1 MKHPKMMKI
10 CWKESTTL
18 LWNALLVVIAMALSA
33 APAGAQGN
41 IWITGHDVGVHE
53 GQHGYDSVVFDYLRT
68 ENGTSTTFPGPGN
81 YKISLIGSMV
91 MDGSGTPLTAVD
103 PTNWSAHPVNGNGGL
118 YSDMTFY
125 STDDLRTGAGTQASP
140 DLNWVITN
148 SDCLVILSKS
158 GAGFGGGSLDDDGS
172 DDLNDQSAAIQ
183 SAFNAGDLDL
193 FVLAGGNSPNYY
205 DFLSGTGFL
214 SGSGTLAQNSGF
226 YITTAGCMAGLLG
239 NGQNQGCPG
248 TNSSNPNMVNHLTHN
263 SFGYSH
269 DCYDS
274 NGDWV
279 GGPTYNQGLLVKME
293 TLPDTDYD
301 NDGANGNACERVIS
315 VANTNIF
322 LPSGCGQIIV
332 PEILCDLDA
341 PGNYNYS
348 FHIGNDSGFDVVKVL
363 IPDVDL
369 GDGTV
374 IDVEPNIIEMIIA
387 DQTSSL
393 LTDLTFSGG
402 APGTSF
408 DLAIGLMAKNDDGEL
423 FECCQLVE
431 TIELPHCCN
440 SLLNATVHDTDPPP
454 MGPPEYNQIQFDITN
469 EEYLKPTVASHLFLV
484 PITPGLTFDPDYF
497 YLSPGIA
504 DNTSTNVPLVT
515 NLGQTYGVSTPITF
529 EVVIHNEDFSECC
542 NEIHT
547 LSGMASPLPVQAP
560 FLRGDSNTDGLFD
573 IGDAIYLLVYLFTGI
588 GPVPCEAAA
597 DTNGDAMIDIGDTIY
612 TLEALFAGGS
622 DPPYPYPG
630 CGLES
635 EANPDHL
642 ECQSYGVCP

>member
-1 MKHPKMMKI
+1 MKHRNTQ
-10 CWKESTTL
+10 TTNSRSPQWL
-18 LWNALLVVIAMALSA
+18 LRTATAQARPLAWLAVLLAALIALPTVELAAQDCIDFEINPATGGFWAEGEMVTDQYEADYGVKFSVVLNGTHLPLTGPVIAEAGVPFCAFVNNDDPQIQCDPDLPNTDRDYPNYTSVSPFTYPPDDPLDDIGCFFLTDHDCGPTIPGTTQFSLRVTYTIECYQLS
-33 APAGAQGN
+33 GRFLDNDVHTGN
-41 IWITGHDVGVHE
+41 LPE
-53 GQHGYDSVVFDYLRT
+53 GWTVEAY
-68 ENGTSTTFPGPGN
+68 
-81 YKISLIGSMV
+81 
-91 MDGSGTPLTAVD
+91 
-103 PTNWSAHPVNGNGGL
+103 
-118 YSDMTFY
+118 
-125 STDDLRTGAGTQASP
+125 GAGNLLHTTSNIP
-140 DLNWVITN
+140 PVDTN
-148 SDCLVILSKS
+148 NS
-158 GAGFGGGSLDDDGS
+158 GSVDIGDGEG
-172 DDLNDQSAAIQ
+172 AIQ
-183 SAFNAGDLDL
+183 SFSID
-193 FVLAGGNSPNYY
+193 VTSGGVPIDYVDIKY
-205 DFLSGTGFL
+205 
-214 SGSGTLAQNSGF
+214 SGSAPFENVGLGF
-226 YITTAGCMAGLLG
+226 D
-239 NGQNQGCPG
+239 NFCPC
-248 TNSSNPNMVNHLTHN
+248 S
-263 SFGYSH
+263 
-269 DCYDS
+269 
-274 NGDWV
+274 
-279 GGPTYNQGLLVKME
+279 
-293 TLPDTDYD
+293 TDE
-301 NDGANGNACERVIS
+301 G
-315 VANTNIF
+315 
-322 LPSGCGQIIV
+322 GCGQIIE
-332 PEILCDLDA
+332 PDIECDLDT

-440 SLLNATVHDTDPPP
+440 ELVVADLVPGENDDGDFVTLL
-454 MGPPEYNQIQFDITN
+454 QFDVENSIDMQPSTAN
-469 EEYLKPTVASHLFLV
+469 HLFLV
-484 PITPGLTFDPDYF
+484 PIDPPWLTFEPDYF
-497 YLSPGIA
+497 YLGSVGVGDNNQTGLLSTQLGLDPLPG
-504 DNTSTNVPLVT
+504 S
-515 NLGQTYGVSTPITF
+515 GSITF

-547 LSGMASPLPVQAP
+547 LGLGGEPLPAEAP

-573 IGDAIYLLVYLFTGI
+573 IGDAIYLLVYLFTSI

-597 DTNGDAMIDIGDTIY
+597 DTNGDAMIDIGDAIY

>member
-103 PTNWSAHPVNGNGGL
+103 PTNWSAHPVNGGL

-172 DDLNDQSAAIQ
+172 DDLNDNSAAIQ

-193 FVLAGGNSPNYY
+193 FVLAGGTDDSYY

-239 NGQNQGCPG
+239 PQNPPQVLLCTPNPG
-248 TNSSNPNMVNHLTHN
+248 NIDMVNFQTHN
-263 SFGYSH
+263 SFGYAG
-269 DCYDS
+269 DCS
-274 NGDWV
+274 PTQQ
-279 GGPTYNQGLLVKME
+279 PTYNQSLLVKME
-293 TLPDTDYD
+293 TLTTPDDPDYPLS
-301 NDGANGNACERVIS
+301 NGDDCELVIS

-369 GDGTV
+369 ADGTV

-440 SLLNATVHDTDPPP
+440 ELVVAEIVSGENDDGDFVTLL
-454 MGPPEYNQIQFDITN
+454 QFDVENSIDMQPSTAN
-469 EEYLKPTVASHLFLV
+469 HLFLV
-484 PITPGLTFDPDYF
+484 PIDPPWLTFDPDYF
-497 YLSPGIA
+497 YLGSAGIGDNSQTGPLSTQLGLDPFPG
-504 DNTSTNVPLVT
+504 S
-515 NLGQTYGVSTPITF
+515 GSITF

-547 LSGMASPLPVQAP
+547 LTLDGEPLPAEAP
-560 FLRGDSNTDGLFD
+560 FIRGDGNADGLFD
-573 IGDAIYLLVYLFTGI
+573 IGDAVYLLDYLFAST
-588 GPVPCEAAA
+588 GPVPCETAA
-597 DTNGDAMIDIGDTIY
+597 DTNGDALIDLADPIY
-612 TLEALFAGGS
+612 TLEALFTGGS

-630 CGLES
+630 CGLAS
-635 EANPDHL
+635 DTNPDHM
-642 ECQSYGVCP
+642 ECESYGICP